1 MHHDRDRD
9 RSRTALTRAHLRRL
23 RNEIEFQNLLAF
35 LNWVHKRREGRLV
48 FQCPRCHE
56 TLTGIHAKTNLA
68 RCFRCEV
75 NWNPIDFTI
84 ESLQVDFLAAVA
96 LLDTLLPPRRGKPD
110 PEDMPF

>member
-1 MHHDRDRD
+1 MNHDRHHDRR
-9 RSRTALTRAHLRRL
+9 RTALTRAHLRRL

-35 LNWVHKRREGRLV
+35 LNWIHKRREGRLV

-84 ESLQVDFLAAVA
+84 ESLQVDFLHAIA
-96 LLDTLLPPRRGKPD
+96 LLDTLLPPRREKPD